1 MPFKELQERITELER
16 KMGNLL
22 FYGVVIEAK
31 ENKVK
36 VAQGDLVTGWIPVF
50 QPAAGTDESVFVPI
64 EKGEM
69 VCVVCPNGSIE
80 NGAAIRGM
88 NYNENKIPVGAN
100 DGVIVLKLADTEIKF
115 TKNSNEIQISGKGNI
130 KVETTGNVNI
140 EAKEEGNVI
149 VTAANATIDAENIT
163 LQGTCTATNN
173 IGTPSPVL
181 TTMTK
186 CPVFGV
192 PVTSGASPVL
202 LADAVA

>member
-69 VCVVCPNGSIE
+69 VCVICPNGSIE

-88 NYNENKIPVGAN
+88 NYNGNKIPTTRDQEFVIKLK
-100 DGVIVLKLADTEIKF
+100 DGNTIKF
-115 TKNSNEIQISGKGNI
+115 DKSSNKIQIS
-130 KVETTGNVNI
+130 VTGDAEI
-140 EAKEEGNVI
+140 S
-149 VTAANATIDAENIT
+149 AANAKITASGTAEI
-163 LQGTCTATNN
+163 TATGDTTIKGNN
-173 IGTPSPVL
+173 IQIDPTLTCKVGTGLGGVL
-181 TTMTK
+181 TVTNTK
-186 CPVFGV
+186 CPVLGTCPSLGSTKLF
-192 PVTSGASPVL
+192 S
-202 LADAVA
+202 D